1 MHSAPR
7 PRRSGLSLVEILVAM
22 TIFITS
28 FLALLGVFPTA
39 LHSVQQAREM
49 NIATFLAEERLEQLK
64 AFGSSSSTNF
74 NTLASEPSA
83 SPIPITFTTNG
94 QNARIDFQCQAQVA
108 PSPSASPTMKQIQ
121 VTVSWFSRRQT
132 GTNADLKTV
141 RMASEILAP

>member
-1 MHSAPR
+1 MCSVPR
-7 PRRSGLSLVEILVAM
+7 RRRSGLSLVEILVAM

-64 AFGSSSSTNF
+64 AFGGSSSVNF
-74 NTLASEPSA
+74 NLLADQA
-83 SPIPITFTTNG
+83 ATNVPITFTTNG
-94 QNARIDFQCQAQVA
+94 QQARIDFQCQAQVA
-108 PSPSASPTMKQIQ
+108 PSPTASPTMKQIQ

-132 GTNADLKTV
+132 GTASDLKTV
-141 RMASEILAP
+141 RLATEVLAP